1 MKSRILA
8 LLPLAVM
15 TQLACQA
22 LSNLVGSSGSPA
34 GSAGDYQ
41 YIFDTSAEPI
51 AVTVELD
58 AGQTAQTTIPVEGG
72 ELSTTGADG
81 TVYTLAVPSDAL
93 LVETEISLTPAA
105 SVSGMPFGG
114 EQTYAVQ
121 LAPEGLFLQNFA
133 VLTITPTQELPVDQ
147 QILFGYRGDGENL
160 GLAIPVVDSQEIKIQ
175 LLHFSGY
182 GVTNGSLADVA
193 PVRENLGGDVDGR
206 MESAVGEGAQNERQ
220 GEGMGAQEMANVLE
234 QHNDQVLKP
243 RIQAGI
249 GSCAEGQALLISI
262 MSAMRQAQLLGAPVA
277 DTLYD
282 EWVSL
287 LPVVGEVCLEEE
299 YALCTGQHIVHR
311 ILPTWLGLERQSQ
324 LGLPIGP
331 ELIAQARQ
339 YVEQCL
345 RFDLVFESTVV
356 QSLDGDP
363 LYESRVTST
372 VPLRFSTDAMQ
383 YTGSAPLVN
392 ESFEHY
398 PDPGCSTTS
407 TRGGGTF
414 QFAQIVFEVDPPT
427 PADPLGHVRDLS
439 VDYFPGV
446 TSETFVQH
454 CPRSPDDY
462 GTPGYSYW
470 TVLFIALHGEERG
483 EESVFLETGWDIF
496 GGEYYAKKEWQI
508 DDTDLEALEVGSF
521 KLYHRP
527 GS

>member
-51 AVTVELD
+51 AVTVKLD
-58 AGQTAQTTIPVEGG
+58 AGKTAQATIPLEGG
-72 ELSTTGADG
+72 ELSTSGADG
-81 TVYTLAVPSDAL
+81 TVYTLVVPSDAL

-133 VLTITPTQELPVDQ
+133 VLTINPTQELPVDQ

-160 GLAIPVVDSQEIKIQ
+160 ALAIPVVDSQEIKIQ

-220 GEGMGAQEMANVLE
+220 GEGMGAQQMANVLE

-249 GSCAEGQALLISI
+249 GSCAEGQQLLISI

-311 ILPTWLGLERQSQ
+311 IIPAWLSLERQSQ

-345 RFDLVFESTVV
+345 RFDLVLESTIVTGTPE
-356 QSLDGDP
+356 DGF
-363 LYESRVTST
+363 ESRVKST
-372 VPLRFSTDAMQ
+372 LPLRFSTDGLKYLGQ
-383 YTGSAPLVN
+383 APLVN
-392 ESFEHY
+392 DFFEY
-398 PDPGCSTTS
+398 RDGDPDCTETS
-407 TRGGGTF
+407 IRGGGTF
-414 QFAQIVFEVDPPT
+414 EFAQIGFVVERATPT
-427 PADPLGHVRDLS
+427 DPLGHVKDLT
-439 VDYFPGV
+439 VNYFPGE
-446 TSETFVQH
+446 TSET
-454 CPRSPDDY
+454 Y
-462 GTPGYSYW
+462 GYSCPDTSYGPETLPLW
-470 TVLFIALHGEERG
+470 SGMFIAAHGDELSAEG
-483 EESVFLETGWDIF
+483 GFTATEWEIF

-508 DDTDLEALEVGSF
+508 DDTDLEILEVGTF

>member
-1 MKSRILA
+1 VKSRILA

-15 TQLACQA
+15 TLLACQS
-22 LSNLVGSSGSPA
+22 LSNLVGSSDSPA

-51 AVTVELD
+51 AITVELD
-58 AGQTAQTTIPVEGG
+58 AAHTAQATIPIEGG

-81 TVYTLAVPSDAL
+81 TVYTLAIPSDAL

-105 SVSGMPFGG
+105 SLSGMPFGG

-121 LAPEGLFLQNFA
+121 LAPEGLAVQNFA
-133 VLTITPTQELPVDQ
+133 VLTIAPDQEMPVEQ

-160 GLAIPVVDSQEIKIQ
+160 ALAIPVVDSQEIKIQ

-220 GEGMGAQEMANVLE
+220 GEGIGVQEMANVLE

-243 RIQAGI
+243 RIEAGI
-249 GSCAEGQALLISI
+249 GSCAEGQQLLISI

-277 DTLYD
+277 DTLHN

-287 LPVVGEVCLEEE
+287 IPVVGEVCLKEE

-311 ILPTWLGLERQSQ
+311 IIPAWLSLEGRRQ
-324 LGLPIGP
+324 LGGPIGP
-331 ELIAQARQ
+331 ELITLARQ

-345 RFDLVFESTVV
+345 RFDLLFESTAA
-356 QSLDGDP
+356 QYFEGDP
-363 LYESRVTST
+363 WIDSHVTST

-383 YTGSAPLVN
+383 YTGNAPLVN
-392 ESFEHY
+392 ESFEYY
-398 PDPGCSTTS
+398 PNPGCSATS
-407 TRGGGTF
+407 NRGGGTF
-414 QFAQIVFEVDPPT
+414 EFAQIVFEVDPPT
-427 PADPLGHVRDLS
+427 PADPLGHVKDLT
-439 VDYFPGV
+439 VNYFPGV
-446 TSETFVQH
+446 TSESWVERCQDSTT
-454 CPRSPDDY
+454 S
-462 GTPGYSYW
+462 GAGGYW
-470 TVLFIALHGEERG
+470 AELFIVAHGEEMPPEG
-483 EESVFLETGWDIF
+483 GFTATKWEIL
-496 GGEYYAKKEWQI
+496 GGEYYAKKEWQM
-508 DDTDLEALEVGSF
+508 DLPDMEILEVGTF